1 MLKDRGGSG
10 AVSTSPRSTA
20 PSLSQ
25 GMTALWS
32 VSLVCLA
39 PPVRV
44 VNAATSVGAKPCNC
58 SSSVA
63 GALSRRLTQNTAT
76 SLSARFHTASTSTTG
91 ACALTGAA

>member
-1 MLKDRGGSG
+1 MLNDRGGSG

-32 VSLVCLA
+32 ISLVCLA

-44 VNAATSVGAKPCNC
+44 THSTIFVGSKPCNA
-58 SSSVA
+58 SSSMP

-76 SLSARFHTASTSTTG
+76 SLSARFHTASTSTSGTRAPAG
-91 ACALTGAA
+91 VA

>member
-1 MLKDRGGSG
+1 MLNDRGGSG
-10 AVSTSPRSTA
+10 AVSTPPRSTA
-20 PSLSQ
+20 TSLSQ

-32 VSLVCLA
+32 ISLVCLA

-44 VNAATSVGAKPCNC
+44 THSTIFVGSKPCNA
-58 SSSVA
+58 SSSMP

-76 SLSARFHTASTSTTG
+76 SPCARFHTASTSTTG